1 MLLISKWKV
10 CPISIGRMR
19 YHRVESA
26 FQIDVLGVGTDH
38 PLIALPT
45 PESIA
50 EEERGDDLFPR
61 RGVPY

>member
-1 MLLISKWKV
+1 MK
-10 CPISIGRMR
+10 

-26 FQIDVLGVGTDH
+26 FQIDVLELII
-38 PLIALPT
+38 PLLAFPT

-61 RGVPY
+61 TGVLY

>member
-1 MLLISKWKV
+1 MNN
-10 CPISIGRMR
+10 
-19 YHRVESA
+19 HRVQSA
-26 FQIDVLGVGTDH
+26 FQIDLLGLTI

-61 RGVPY
+61 RPVPY